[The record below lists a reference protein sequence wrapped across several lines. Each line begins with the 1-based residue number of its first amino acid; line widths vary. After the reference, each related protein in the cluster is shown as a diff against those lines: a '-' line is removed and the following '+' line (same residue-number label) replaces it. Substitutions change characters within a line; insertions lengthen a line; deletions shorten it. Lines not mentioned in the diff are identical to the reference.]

1 MEDETEKD
9 LVGLVLSEL
18 EMSREYIRSK
28 FKGTGKEC
36 KGETGGRNQ
45 PGGEPSEVYKNY
57 NKILT
62 CIEDKIAFY
71 KNLIQVDEAKR
82 GHAEKGDDRLTG
94 EKRPTEQRYHRTATG
109 RDNFF
114 EEYEKNKSSLY
125 KMKKKAIVG
134 YTAEGNAIIINN
146 DRFCKMFTNYNLASD
161 RKNGMTGA
169 QSHGTHQGGDD
180 LSELSCSSS
189 SVVSL
194 HSFVKSERA
203 KRIRSNRKAYVR
215 HKYHDNAFVNHKLYP
230 CSDCSSSSFSWYSD
244 DYDDLF
250 YYSNLLKED
259 KRLRKRRVGKAAG
272 EEDKK
277 KDKKKDTQQCNQK
290 KQEEKHNNQI
300 ERDAANES
308 PFYNYIYFK
317 FAEKDQRNAY
327 PVFINTINGKKKMY
341 NLKKICRITQK
352 KNYSPL
358 DENKYEL
365 DATLFSYKQCK
376 LLPSVKNET
385 KKKGNQLVEMHRN
398 DVLKRKHFESD
409 EINYAIDKII
419 HQLGK
424 ISSSQ
429 KEDKRK
435 FNHSDHFNNILNK
448 NREFL
453 KREKNFTFQK
463 LCKTEKIRLKVKII
477 GTDGKEIKNKSL
489 DNVLINKNKTF
500 GDLATHLGHSF
511 KLPKDKIENIKM
523 YFDGD
528 LCDKGLT
535 FDNVELGLEDGFQI
549 DVKFPLSDDNAN
561 KEDEENLSDDNYV
574 LYLPDSYVID

>member
-18 EMSREYIRSK
+18 EMSKEYIRGK
-28 FKGTGKEC
+28 FKGTGKGG
-36 KGETGGRNQ
+36 KGEEERRDQT
-45 PGGEPSEVYKNY
+45 GGEPKEVYKNY
-57 NKILT
+57 DKILT
-62 CIEDKIAFY
+62 SIEDKIAFY
-71 KNLIQVDEAKR
+71 KNLSDVENEKK
-82 GHAEKGDDRLTG
+82 GHTQKGENG
-94 EKRPTEQRYHRTATG
+94 PTEQRYQRTARR

-114 EEYEKNKSSLY
+114 EEYEKNKSSLQ
-125 KMKKKAIVG
+125 KMKKKTIAG

-146 DRFCKMFTNYNLASD
+146 DKFCKMFLNYNLSSD
-161 RKNGMTGA
+161 RENGVQDGR
-169 QSHGTHQGGDD
+169 SNGTVQGGDD

-194 HSFVKSERA
+194 HSFVKSEKA
-203 KRIRSNRKAYVR
+203 KRIRSNREAYVK
-215 HKYHDNAFVNHKLYP
+215 HKYHDHAFVNHKLYP

-259 KRLRKRRVGKAAG
+259 KRLRKHSVGEAAG
-272 EEDKK
+272 EEGKK
-277 KDKKKDTQQCNQK
+277 KNKDKQQCKQK
-290 KQEEKHNNQI
+290 KRVEKQDKQL

-317 FAEKDQRNAY
+317 LAEKDKRKKAY
-327 PVFINTINGKKKMY
+327 PVFVNTINGKKKMY
-341 NLKKICRITQK
+341 NLKKICKLTHK
-352 KNYSPL
+352 KNSNSV
-358 DENKYEL
+358 DANKYEL
-365 DATLFSYKQCK
+365 DDALFSYKKCK

-385 KKKGNQLVEMHRN
+385 KSKGTQLMEMHSK
-398 DVLKRKHFESD
+398 DVLKRKHFDSD

-424 ISSSQ
+424 ISSSE
-429 KEDKRK
+429 KEDKKK
-435 FNHSDHFNNILNK
+435 FNHSDHFNNIINK
-448 NREFL
+448 NKEFL

-463 LCKTEKIRLKVKII
+463 LCETEKITLKVKII
-477 GTDGKEIKNKSL
+477 GTDGKVIKNKSL

-535 FDNVELGLEDGFQI
+535 FDKEELGLEDGFQI
-549 DVKFPLSDDNAN
+549 DVKFPLSDDNAI
-561 KEDEENLSDDNYV
+561 KEDEANLSDDNYV

>member
-1 MEDETEKD
+1 MEDETENEND

-18 EMSREYIRSK
+18 ELSREYIKGK
-28 FKGTGKEC
+28 FKGTGKGG
-36 KGETGGRNQ
+36 KGEAGGSDQ
-45 PGGEPSEVYKNY
+45 IGGEPTEVYTNY
-57 NKILT
+57 DKILT

-71 KNLIQVDEAKR
+71 KNLSEVENAKR
-82 GHAEKGDDRLTG
+82 GHAEKGETP
-94 EKRPTEQRYHRTATG
+94 PTEQRYQRTAKR

-114 EEYEKNKSSLY
+114 EEYEKNKSSLQ
-125 KMKKKAIVG
+125 KMKKKTIVG

-146 DRFCKMFTNYNLASD
+146 DKFCKMFVNYNLASD
-161 RKNGMTGA
+161 RKNGVGA
-169 QSHGTHQGGDD
+169 ARSNGTLHGGDD

-194 HSFVKSERA
+194 DSFVKREKT
-203 KRIRSNRKAYVR
+203 KRVRSNREAYVR
-215 HKYHDNAFVNHKLYP
+215 HKYHDHAFVNHKLYP

-259 KRLRKRRVGKAAG
+259 KRMRRSCVGEAPR
-272 EEDKK
+272 EENSNNNNKK
-277 KDKKKDTQQCNQK
+277 KNTQQCKQK
-290 KQEEKHNNQI
+290 KHREKHIKQL
-300 ERDAANES
+300 EHDAADES

-317 FAEKDQRNAY
+317 FAEKDKRKAY
-327 PVFINTINGKKKMY
+327 PVFVNTINGKKKMY
-341 NLKKICRITQK
+341 NLKKICRHTHK
-352 KNYSPL
+352 KNYNPL

-365 DATLFSYKQCK
+365 DDTLFCYKKCK
-376 LLPSVKNET
+376 LLSSVKNET
-385 KKKGNQLVEMHRN
+385 KRKGNQPLQMHSDN
-398 DVLKRKHFESD
+398 VLRRKHFVSD
-409 EINYAIDKII
+409 DINYTIDKII

-424 ISSSQ
+424 ISSPE
-429 KEDKRK
+429 KEDKGK
-435 FNHSDHFNNILNK
+435 FNHSDHFKNILNK
-448 NREFL
+448 NKEFL

-463 LCKTEKIRLKVKII
+463 LCETEKIRLKVKII
-477 GTDGKEIKNKSL
+477 GTDGKVIKNKSL

-535 FDNVELGLEDGFQI
+535 FDNEELGLEDDFQI
-549 DVKFPLSDDNAN
+549 DVKFPLSEDNVN
-561 KEDEENLSDDNYV
+561 KEDDANLSDDNYV